1 MFALSLSNSRTAF
14 DQKRMSQTAEVA
26 IAIAAYAIHHY
37 MAAAAAAAPATS
49 TSTAIESPF
58 GNECGRGSAKPMP
71 GQAVQLKRAA
81 KKMMKKRARNKSE
94 NLFCFQLCFV
104 IVFDMCTA
112 CK

>member
-81 KKMMKKRARNKSE
+81 KK
-94 NLFCFQLCFV
+94 
-104 IVFDMCTA
+104 
-112 CK
+112 